1 MRMKKNKALYLCIFT
16 IFWCSQGFAQLRV
29 TVSIP
34 PQEYFV
40 SKIGGPL
47 VDVTTMVPSGA
58 DPHTFEPKPRQ
69 LIGLR
74 ASRLYF
80 GIGLPYE
87 DIWLDRFTATNPQL
101 HVVHTDEGIEK
112 LSMDGH
118 DDHEDGHNHHDH
130 GGDPHIWL
138 SPRLVMKQAKVIRD
152 ALISHDS
159 ANADTYRSNC
169 NVFMKELEALDAEFT
184 KLFESPGRKLSFLVF
199 HPTWGYFAREYGLEQ
214 IPVEID
220 GREPK
225 PAELVSFITTAK
237 KLGAVAVLV
246 QPQFSRRSAQIIAD
260 AIDGEL
266 VVADPLDGDWERN
279 LRKVARS
286 IRQAAR

>member
-1 MRMKKNKALYLCIFT
+1 MNKSTAFYFSICA
-16 IFWCSQGFAQLRV
+16 IFWCSHGFAQLRV

-40 SKIGGPL
+40 RKIGGSL
-47 VDVTTMVPSGA
+47 VDVSTMIPTGA

-69 LIGLR
+69 LIDLK
-74 ASRLYF
+74 ASRLYLA
-80 GIGLPYE
+80 IGLGFE
-87 DIWLDRFTATNPQL
+87 DIWLDRFTATNSRL
-101 HVVHTDEGIEK
+101 IIIHTDDGIDK
-112 LSMDGH
+112 LTMGDH
-118 DDHEDGHNHHDH
+118 DEHEDGHNHHEH

-138 SPRLVMKQAKVIRD
+138 SPRLVMKQARVIRD

-159 ANADTYRSNC
+159 DNTDTYRSNYRI
-169 NVFMKELEALDAEFT
+169 FIQELTTLDSEFK
-184 KLFESPGRKLSFLVF
+184 KLFESGRKLSFLVF
-199 HPTWGYFAREYGLEQ
+199 HPTWGYFARDYGLEQ
-214 IPVEID
+214 VPVEID

-237 KLGAVAVLV
+237 KLGARAVLI

-266 VVADPLDGDWERN
+266 VVADPLSGDWERN

-286 IRQAAR
+286 ILDAAR